1 MAQKI
6 YGLVCDGG
14 DGSTSMHWFRDEE
27 KVNDL
32 LENDTDLYMN
42 EGSHVEVLTFPV
54 DLDLTA
60 CGFSFRG

>member
-1 MAQKI
+1 
-6 YGLVCDGG
+6 
-14 DGSTSMHWFRDEE
+14 MHWFRDEE